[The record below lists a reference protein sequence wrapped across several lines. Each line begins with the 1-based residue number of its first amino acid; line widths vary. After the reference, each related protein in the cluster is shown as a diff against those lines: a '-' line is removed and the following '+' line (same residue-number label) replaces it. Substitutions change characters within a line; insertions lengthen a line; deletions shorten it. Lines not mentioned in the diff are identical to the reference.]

1 MDLAIVVLLCYL
13 LGSISF
19 GIIIAKLVKGIDIR
33 EYGSGNAGFT
43 NVLRVVG
50 KCPSVLVLI
59 GDTLKGVLAVLIGYH
74 FGDTNYAVIAG
85 LMAMLGHAYPL
96 FFHFRGGKAVATGL
110 GVTLTLAPDVTLIA
124 LAVFFLTVGISRYVS
139 LGSILASISV
149 PLMMLVLHKPL
160 PIFLFGLIGAA
171 VVLYRHKT
179 NIVRLYQGTE
189 SKIGQKPDDGG
200 VK

>member
-1 MDLAIVVLLCYL
+1 
-13 LGSISF
+13 
-19 GIIIAKLVKGIDIR
+19 
-33 EYGSGNAGFT
+33 
-43 NVLRVVG
+43 
-50 KCPSVLVLI
+50 
-59 GDTLKGVLAVLIGYH
+59 
-74 FGDTNYAVIAG
+74 
-85 LMAMLGHAYPL
+85 
-96 FFHFRGGKAVATGL
+96 
-110 GVTLTLAPDVTLIA
+110 
-124 LAVFFLTVGISRYVS
+124 VS